1 MIKTSKKILFFLI
14 TSSVIFGVIDFN
26 LIDWNVFNS
35 GTIGMV
41 RQLATSVLSLALAF
55 LFLFYY
61 VAKLKEEND
70 SKK

>member
-1 MIKTSKKILFFLI
+1 MIKTSKKILFFLM
-14 TSSVIFGVIDFN
+14 TSSVIFGTISFN
-26 LIDWNVFNS
+26 LIDWDVFNS

-41 RQLATSVLSLALAF
+41 KELATSVLFFALAF

-61 VAKLKEEND
+61 VAKLKEENN